1 MFTEKLI
8 RGTNTFGFVVD
19 FNHVLLL
26 QSDVL
31 TKRHFADS
39 QADTM
44 NLFSGLFG
52 SSLGKK
58 YIMAITGL
66 VMVGFVVVHML
77 GNLQVFLGP
86 EAINDYGYF
95 LQSKP
100 ELVWPARIGL
110 LVAVVLH
117 IWAAIKLSA
126 ENKAARPK
134 GYGNYKIVAASYA
147 SRTMLV
153 SGFVLLAFI
162 IYHLMHFTVQVQGIN
177 FANTNFLTLEDAK
190 HHHDIYNMIIIGFSQ
205 PLVAIFYIVSM
216 CLLSLH
222 LSHGIS
228 SMFQSL
234 GWKNRKYGVLIDRL
248 ALVVAGILVVGY
260 SAIPIAVLT
269 GILKKVSYG
278 A

>member
-1 MFTEKLI
+1 M
-8 RGTNTFGFVVD
+8 N
-19 FNHVLLL
+19 
-26 QSDVL
+26 VL
-31 TKRHFADS
+31 T
-39 QADTM
+39 
-44 NLFSGLFG
+44 GLFG

-66 VMVGFVVVHML
+66 AMFGFVVAHML

-100 ELVWPARIGL
+100 ELVWPARTVL
-110 LVAVVLH
+110 LLMVSLH
-117 IWAAIKLSA
+117 VWAAIKLSA

-134 GYGNYKIVAASYA
+134 AYGNYKMMAASYA

-153 SGFVLLAFI
+153 SGLVLFTFI
-162 IYHLMHFTVQVQGIN
+162 VYHLLHFTAQVDGIN
-177 FANTNFLTLEDAK
+177 FANTSFVKLEDPK
-190 HHHDIYNMIIIGFSQ
+190 HHHDVYNMIIVGFSQ
-205 PLVAIFYIVSM
+205 PIVAIFYIVSM

-234 GWKNRKYGVLIDRL
+234 GWKNRKYAALIDRF
-248 ALVVAGILVVGY
+248 ALVMAGVLVIGY
-260 SAIPIAVLT
+260 SSIPIAVLT
-269 GILKKVSYG
+269 GILKKATYG
-278 A
+278 T

>member
-1 MFTEKLI
+1 M
-8 RGTNTFGFVVD
+8 N
-19 FNHVLLL
+19 
-26 QSDVL
+26 VL
-31 TKRHFADS
+31 T
-39 QADTM
+39 
-44 NLFSGLFG
+44 GLFG

-66 VMVGFVVVHML
+66 AMFGFVVVHMV

-86 EAINDYGYF
+86 EFINDYGYF

-100 ELVWPARIGL
+100 ELVWPARIVL
-110 LVAVVLH
+110 SAMVVLH
-117 IWAAIKLSA
+117 IWAGIKLSA
-126 ENKAARPK
+126 ENRAARPK
-134 GYGNYKIVAASYA
+134 GYGTYQIVAASYA

-153 SGFVLLAFI
+153 SGIVLLAFI
-162 IYHLMHFTVQVQGIN
+162 IYHLLHFTVQVQGIN
-177 FANTNFLTLEDAK
+177 FASTNFLTLEDAK
-190 HHHDIYNMIIIGFSQ
+190 HHHDIYNMMIIGFSQ
-205 PLVAIFYIVSM
+205 PLVSIFYIVSM

-222 LSHGIS
+222 LSHGIG

-234 GWKNRKYGVLIDRL
+234 GWKNRKYGTLIDRF
-248 ALVVAGILVVGY
+248 ALVMAGILVVGY